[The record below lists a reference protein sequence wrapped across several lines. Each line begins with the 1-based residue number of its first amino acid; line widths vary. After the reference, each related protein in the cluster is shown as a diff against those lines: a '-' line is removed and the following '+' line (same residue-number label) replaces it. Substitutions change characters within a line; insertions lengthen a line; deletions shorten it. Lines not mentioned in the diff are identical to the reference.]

1 MGCAAS
7 TGARREAYSPSGGAK
22 PRRNQIV
29 PLEDA
34 RAARSVFPLPS
45 EDPRAPQLSAS
56 QRVSS
61 CGGSSSREKTA
72 SRPAASAVGVVQSAL
87 KLKTE
92 TRTNQ
97 YKLVSG
103 TPIGKGFQSKVCAA
117 RPGCSAC
124 SLRRKS

>member
-7 TGARREAYSPSGGAK
+7 TGARRVAYSPSGGAK

-34 RAARSVFPLPS
+34 RAARSVFPLSS

-56 QRVSS
+56 QRVS

-72 SRPAASAVGVVQSAL
+72 SRSAVGVVQSAL